1 MSRPAQATAALR
13 AAMRNPGLRR
23 VELAWGAAI
32 GAEWAHFVALGVFAY
47 GAGGTTAV
55 GVAGLARMLPA
66 ALVAPLASTL
76 GDRFRRERFLLGIAA
91 VGAAALLA
99 SALVFFTAP
108 SEPLIFALAAV
119 IGISSTLFR
128 PALQAILPSLAR
140 TPEELIASNG
150 ATSTIESLGT
160 LVGPLVAGT
169 LVATVDAGA
178 VFLVAGAALVV
189 AAGLLS
195 RIAVEGLIQVTASD
209 ASPRELVLGG
219 F

>member
-66 ALVAPLASTL
+66 AIAAPLASTL
-76 GDRFRRERFLLGIAA
+76 GDRFRRERFLLGVAATAALALGASAA
-91 VGAAALLA
+91 VFYA
-99 SALVFFTAP
+99 SH
-108 SEPLIFALAAV
+108 SELFIFALAAV
-119 IGISSTLFR
+119 IGVASTLFR

-140 TPEELIASNG
+140 SPEELIAANG
-150 ATSTIESLGT
+150 
-160 LVGPLVAGT
+160 
-169 LVATVDAGA
+169 
-178 VFLVAGAALVV
+178 
-189 AAGLLS
+189 
-195 RIAVEGLIQVTASD
+195 
-209 ASPRELVLGG
+209 
-219 F
+219 